1 MLEAMRSYC
10 GRHLGK
16 LAAVL
21 AEQLLQDD
29 FGLLD
34 ARGIE
39 LALDGQTYLALFE
52 AVEDVG
58 FGNGVNAVIADAAND
73 RALFD
78 VEDDVLV
85 IGSVGRV
92 FDAEFDV
99 FEKLRVPESL
109 KVAAQSFFVIRIALA
124 AEDARL

>member
-1 MLEAMRSYC
+1 M
-10 GRHLGK
+10 
-16 LAAVL
+16 
-21 AEQLLQDD
+21 
-29 FGLLD
+29 
-34 ARGIE
+34 
-39 LALDGQTYLALFE
+39 
-52 AVEDVG
+52 
-58 FGNGVNAVIADAAND
+58 NAVIADAADD

-92 FDAEFDV
+92 FDAQFDV

-109 KVAAQSFFVIRIALA
+109 EVAAQSFFIIGIALA